1 MRVTIGRAAR
11 GASEGIRSAS
21 EELVMAM
28 KDADPKA
35 AEAWAILAVLVSA
48 PILGKPVAPHVHV
61 RVGDETE
68 SEVTKVSRSELE
80 DNKRRRSTESSFD
93 RH

>member
-1 MRVTIGRAAR
+1 MVRVTIGRAAR

-21 EELVMAM
+21 EQLVMAM

-48 PILGKPVAPHVHV
+48 PILGKPVAPQV
-61 RVGDETE
+61 RAGDETE
-68 SEVTKVSRSELE
+68 SGVTKVSRSELE